1 MNTLINPFVMA
12 LAKGAAWLLVWS
24 WQALALLTVVWLA
37 LKICRVRS
45 PALRHQVWLIALVTV
60 AALPLL
66 SAAVK
71 RLPLPESN
79 SRALSYVSAIPRSV
93 IVAAPADTPAPVNQ
107 SRVTANAPA
116 PKKPAFTWA
125 SVRASV
131 WATIFSIWAAGVLV
145 ALIGLWRRLNA
156 LRRMRANARPV
167 SPAELDCV
175 DCQPELVT
183 AGVRLGLSTEINSP
197 VLLGVR
203 RPMILLPT
211 DIAEW
216 TSADERQ
223 AMIRHELAHVERRD
237 HWINI
242 LPTLLNVIF
251 FFHPLVRYACRQ
263 LCLERE
269 LACDDRVVS
278 LGVIAETYA
287 ESILKVAERSF
298 TPGGAHQ
305 LALFSA
311 KHILERRIEMIMNK
325 DRVRV
330 IARQWK
336 YLIAPFG
343 LIALVAWLLIPA
355 GSAKPGLAQPQAN
368 TTDGKLELVKSLG
381 DNKAYDG
388 LIEMALRN
396 PDAEL
401 RRLAAIRLTELEGD
415 GSTDAMVELYN
426 KTDDPEVKQMVI
438 DTLGRIG
445 EIEPLTKIALSDS
458 SPELR
463 ERALYRVKWLKENS
477 ESADVR
483 TWNVPELQKQLDQ
496 LKDLP
501 PAPPP
506 PPPPP
511 PPSSEMT
518 VEAGKPF
525 SSLRWHKEKDSV
537 WVLLREAADANIRR
551 DTSFFERVL
560 DEDYREIG
568 PNGEVLN
575 KAESI
580 ADVKRLDY
588 EIKKFEFDDLS
599 VSGSEH
605 MAFATFLGTV
615 YFQANGQDSTAQYR
629 YTVNFIDR
637 DGQLKIAAVHMS
649 RKQ

>member
-1 MNTLINPFVMA
+1 SVRTS
-12 LAKGAAWLLVWS
+12 VW
-24 WQALALLTVVWLA
+24 
-37 LKICRVRS
+37 
-45 PALRHQVWLIALVTV
+45 VTV
-60 AALPLL
+60 FL
-66 SAAVK
+66 
-71 RLPLPESN
+71 
-79 SRALSYVSAIPRSV
+79 
-93 IVAAPADTPAPVNQ
+93 
-107 SRVTANAPA
+107 
-116 PKKPAFTWA
+116 
-125 SVRASV
+125 
-131 WATIFSIWAAGVLV
+131 IWVAGVLV
-145 ALIGLWRRLNA
+145 TLIRLWRQLA
-156 LRRMRANARPV
+156 GLRRMRANALPI

-175 DCQPELVT
+175 DCQPELLIARVSI
-183 AGVRLGLSTEINSP
+183 GLSAEIHSP
-197 VLLGVR
+197 ILLGVR
-203 RPMILLPT
+203 RPMILLPADIT
-211 DIAEW
+211 DW

-223 AMIRHELAHVERRD
+223 AMIRHELAHVERHD
-237 HWINI
+237 HWINL

-263 LCLERE
+263 LGLERE

-336 YLIAPFG
+336 YLIAPVG
-343 LIALVAWLLIPA
+343 LIVLAAWLLIPA
-355 GSAKPGLAQPQAN
+355 GSAKPGLAQPQA
-368 TTDGKLELVKSLG
+368 DSADAKLQLVKSLG
-381 DNKAYDG
+381 DGKAYGD

-401 RRLAAIRLTELEGD
+401 RRLAAIRLTEMEGD

-426 KTDDPEVKQMVI
+426 KTDDSEVKQMVI
-438 DTLGRIG
+438 ETLGRIS
-445 EIEPLTKIALSDS
+445 EIEPLTKIALSDP

-463 ERALYRVKWLKENS
+463 ERALYRIKWLKENS
-477 ESADVR
+477 DSRDVKL
-483 TWNVPELQKQLDQ
+483 WNVPKLQEQLDKLQ
-496 LKDLP
+496 DQP

-518 VEAGKPF
+518 VEAGKPLVQ
-525 SSLRWHKEKDSV
+525 LRWHREKDSV
-537 WVLLREAADANIRR
+537 FALLREAADAGIRR
-551 DTSFFERVL
+551 DTSFYERVL

-599 VSGSEH
+599 VWGSPR

-615 YFQANGQDSTAQYR
+615 YFQANGQDSTVQYR
-629 YTVNFIDR
+629 YTVNFIGR

>member
-1 MNTLINPFVMA
+1 MNA
-12 LAKGAAWLLVWS
+12 LSDWLLAIAGQGAAALLVWS

-37 LKICRVRS
+37 LKIWRVKS

-60 AALPLL
+60 ALLPLL
-66 SAAVK
+66 AAAVK
-71 RLPLPESN
+71 RLPLPQSN

-93 IVAAPADTPAPVNQ
+93 IVAAPTNTPAPVNQ
-107 SRVTANAPA
+107 TRGAANMSA
-116 PKKPAFTWA
+116 PKKPSFTWG

-131 WATIFSIWAAGVLV
+131 WAAIFLIWMAGALV
-145 ALIGLWRRLNA
+145 ALVRLWRRLNA

-167 SPAELDCV
+167 SPAELDCA
-175 DCQPELVT
+175 DCQPELLI
-183 AGVRLGLSTEINSP
+183 AGVGLGLSAEIHSP

-203 RPMILLPT
+203 RPMILLPA
-211 DIAEW
+211 DIADW

-237 HWINI
+237 HWIN
-242 LPTLLNVIF
+242 LAPALLNVIF

-269 LACDDRVVS
+269 LACDDRVVG
-278 LGVIAETYA
+278 LGVVAETYA

-343 LIALVAWLLIPA
+343 LIALVAWMLIPT
-355 GSAKPGLAQPQAN
+355 GSAKPGMAQPQAN
-368 TTDGKLELVKSLG
+368 TTEHKLELVKSLG
-381 DNKAYDG
+381 DNKAYDD

-426 KTDDPEVKQMVI
+426 QTDDPEVKQMVI
-438 DTLGRIG
+438 ETLARIS
-445 EIEPLTKIALSDS
+445 EIEPLTKIALSDPS
-458 SPELR
+458 VELR
-463 ERALYRVKWLKENS
+463 ERALYRIKWLKENS
-477 ESADVR
+477 DSRDIKL
-483 TWNVPELQKQLDQ
+483 WNAPKLQEQLDKLQ
-496 LKDLP
+496 DQ
-501 PAPPP
+501 PPP

-518 VEAGKPF
+518 VYFGKPLTP
-525 SSLRWHKEKDSV
+525 LRWQREKDSV
-537 WVLLREAADANIRR
+537 FALLREAADANMRH

-560 DEDYREIG
+560 DEDYIGIG
-568 PNGEVLN
+568 PDGETRTR
-575 KAESI
+575 AEEI
-580 ADVKRLDY
+580 AAVKRLDY
-588 EIKKFEFDDLS
+588 AIKKFEFDDLR
-599 VSGSEH
+599 VSGAER

-615 YFQANGQDSTAQYR
+615 YYEANGQDSTMQFR
-629 YTVNFIDR
+629 YTMNFIER
-637 DGQLKIAAVHMS
+637 NGQLKIVAIHVS
-649 RKQ
+649 RKS